1 LDSTAPQP
9 RSFVR
14 VAVDDISRLGRIT
27 NVLIRYGF
35 LGIAARVGLNTG
47 PAQSAAAN
55 QDSAEPVDV
64 RKNPRD
70 AARRFRQMLE
80 ELGPTFVK
88 VGQILSTRRDLLPAV
103 FVDELSL
110 LQDQVPPLEFSEV
123 KIAVEKG
130 LDGKLEDLFSHFDE
144 SVLASASIAETHLA
158 RLPDGTEVV
167 VKVQRPGIA
176 DTIRSDLDLLFLFAK
191 FLEATIAEM
200 ELYAPGEIVA
210 ALEDGLTMELDF
222 YKEASNLE
230 QFAENFA
237 NNLDVKIP
245 KLFPSHCGR
254 TILTMER
261 VKGRKVADIE
271 PESEEGRHYT
281 KVFIETLYLM
291 IFEYGFFHAD
301 PHPGNCFITDEGQL
315 ALIDFGLCGYLT
327 HSQQDHL
334 VSLIV
339 AVIAGD
345 VEGTARHLL
354 RMGRPLGHVH
364 MGQFKAEVSKIRDKY
379 LRTSIRKIDAAAFSN
394 ECIDAAQRFRI
405 RLATEYALLV
415 KSGATIEGIV
425 RTLDPNYDILGAG
438 QMYARRMLATRYSS
452 PRMAQEAFSGL
463 MSLSYFLKEVPDQLS
478 QILMDAES
486 GTLRIRLDND
496 ELKDLNRQ
504 MNTQT
509 TRLFMGLCCAAL
521 TIATPMFLANEPL
534 MIRGFPV
541 VTIICA
547 LTATWLCWLG
557 LGWHLFAGRVKK
569 IRLSPL
575 LKLVS
580 GRWQKFSK

>member
-1 LDSTAPQP
+1 MRA
-9 RSFVR
+9 
-14 VAVDDISRLGRIT
+14 AVDDISRLGRIT
-27 NVLIRYGF
+27 NILVRYGF
-35 LGIAARVGLNTG
+35 SEIAGRAGLDPKARSGSGEGDL
-47 PAQSAAAN
+47 
-55 QDSAEPVDV
+55 DPVDV
-64 RKNPRD
+64 RKDPRD

-110 LQDQVPPLEFSEV
+110 LQDQVPSLSFEQV
-123 KIAVEKG
+123 KRAVEAG
-130 LDGKLEDLFSHFDE
+130 LEDKLENLFSHFDE

-176 DTIRSDLDLLFLFAK
+176 ETIRSDLDLLFLFAK

-210 ALEDGLTMELDF
+210 ALNDGLSMELDF

-237 NNLDVKIP
+237 DNLNIKIP
-245 KLFPSHCGR
+245 KLFR
-254 TILTMER
+254 THSSRTVMTMER
-261 VKGRKVADIE
+261 VGGRKVGEIE
-271 PESEEGRHYT
+271 PDSAEGRHYT
-281 KVFIETLYLM
+281 KIFIETLYLM
-291 IFEYGFFHAD
+291 IFEYGLFHAD
-301 PHPGNCFITDEGQL
+301 PHPGNVFITEDGRL

-327 HSQQDHL
+327 PSQQDHL
-334 VSLIV
+334 ITLIV
-339 AVIAGD
+339 AVVAGD
-345 VEGTARHLL
+345 VEGTARGLL
-354 RMGRPLGHVH
+354 RMGRPLGHIH

-379 LRTSIRKIDAAAFSN
+379 LRKAIRKIDAAAFSN

-415 KSGATIEGIV
+415 KAGATIEGIV

-438 QMYARRMLATRYSS
+438 QMYARRMLSNRYSS
-452 PRMAQEAFSGL
+452 PRMIQEAFSGF

-478 QILMDAES
+478 QILMDAEG
-486 GTLRIRLDND
+486 GTLQIRLENA
-496 ELKDLNRQ
+496 ELKELGQQINI
-504 MNTQT
+504 QT

-521 TIATPMFLANEPL
+521 TIATPLFYQHEPL
-534 MIRGFPV
+534 MYEGVPIATV
-541 VTIICA
+541 ACA

-557 LGWHLFAGRVKK
+557 LGWHLFAGRFNK

-575 LKLVS
+575 LKLLRS
-580 GRWQKFSK
+580 RWQRLSK